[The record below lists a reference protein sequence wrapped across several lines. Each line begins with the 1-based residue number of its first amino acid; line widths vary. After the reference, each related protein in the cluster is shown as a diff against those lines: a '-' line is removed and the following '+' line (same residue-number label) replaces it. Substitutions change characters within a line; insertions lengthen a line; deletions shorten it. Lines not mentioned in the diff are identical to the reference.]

1 MKNRLRIA
9 LGAGVLALALGGF
22 SAVVIGGAYDVAAT
36 EPHLEP
42 VEAVLRATMES
53 SVRRQARDV
62 EVPEGIDLQDRAYA
76 ARFFGHYDAA
86 CRTCHGAPG
95 RDADP
100 WMVLYPPAPELT
112 DPAVVDRWTDEELFW
127 ILKHGI
133 KDTGMMAL
141 GPTHGDEDVWG
152 VTAFVRQLPRMT
164 AEYYASLAA
173 AHAATRNPRER

>member
-1 MKNRLRIA
+1 MKSRLRIM
-9 LGAGVLALALGGF
+9 LGAGALTLALGGLT
-22 SAVVIGGAYDVAAT
+22 AVVVGGAYDVAAT
-36 EPHLEP
+36 EAHLAP

-53 SVRRQARDV
+53 SVRRQAKEI
-62 EVPEGIDLQDRAYA
+62 EVPAGIDLNDREYA

-86 CRTCHGAPG
+86 CRTCHAAPG

-100 WMVLYPPAPELT
+100 WMVIYPAAPKLT

-127 ILKHGI
+127 ILEHGI

-164 AEYYASLAA
+164 PEYYASLAA
-173 AHAATRNPRER
+173 AHAAMRNHHGP